1 MDVKRANYK
10 DVLHKEALS
19 CMFVRPTVAHI
30 AHLPLQELRLAASP
44 HSRLVHLPLL
54 EAFLHNLHEL
64 RAHNTWQPLVARD
77 TAARRCQSSER
88 CLKSGSAHLELVG
101 AWFAHPDPWKP
112 SDINAR

>member
-1 MDVKRANYK
+1 MKRAGIK

-54 EAFLHNLHEL
+54 RLSCIIFI
-64 RAHNTWQPLVARD
+64 AH
-77 TAARRCQSSER
+77 S
-88 CLKSGSAHLELVG
+88 
-101 AWFAHPDPWKP
+101 FAHDDSKSP
-112 SDINAR
+112 SGWPRNVNEEYENVSNEK